1 MHKFR
6 VQTSG
11 FISAF
16 YSRGWICRWFSGFNP
31 VDGCSRSSLEV
42 SLLDVPLADA
52 SSSIAGFRFGS
63 FWLQFCFYDFYF
75 FFFFLRSSDASPLA
89 LFTLHFEWTYL
100 FGAFFRCR
108 LSAIWPAA
116 SGDPDFQILFWAD
129 AFSVTNSADWI
140 YSRFH
145 LYSILVL
152 SNCSVHLMRSDLR

>member
-75 FFFFLRSSDASPLA
+75 FSSFWEVQMHLLL
-89 LFTLHFEWTYL
+89 LFSLCILSGRTCSVL
-100 FGAFFRCR
+100 FFRCR

>member
-75 FFFFLRSSDASPLA
+75 FSSFWEVQMHLLL
-89 LFTLHFEWTYL
+89 LFSL
-100 FGAFFRCR
+100 CI
-108 LSAIWPAA
+108 LS
-116 SGDPDFQILFWAD
+116 GR
-129 AFSVTNSADWI
+129 T
-140 YSRFH
+140 
-145 LYSILVL
+145 
-152 SNCSVHLMRSDLR
+152 CSVLFFVVASARFGLRPVVTQIFRFYSGQMLFPWRTPPIGFIRAFTYTQY